1 LGTFSATRPYYPL
14 KYISA
19 LYSSITTMANP
30 TQFKLIF
37 RVPPSH
43 LEACKE
49 AVFAAGAGTYPG
61 GLYSRVSF
69 ETLGM
74 DQFCP
79 SENSTPFIGCPGQLE
94 KVEEYRVETLCVGED
109 VMRSSVKALR
119 KAHPYEQVVV
129 EVIQLVDVGED

>member
-1 LGTFSATRPYYPL
+1 
-14 KYISA
+14 
-19 LYSSITTMANP
+19 MANP

-61 GLYSRVSF
+61 GLYTHVSF

-74 DQFCP
+74 DQFRP
-79 SENSTPFIGCPGQLE
+79 SENSTPFIGSPGQLE

-119 KAHPYEQVVV
+119 KAHPYQQVVV